1 MRIRRAILPTVLA
14 VVMLGSGTTA
24 ALQERAA
31 RTATDPLGGP
41 VAATPVLSV
50 RRLPTVVAAPVA
62 DRRLRADLAEWAA
75 SAPGPSC
82 ATVVDPDGGTV
93 LAHEPDGPLVPAST
107 TKLLTAA
114 AALHVL
120 GSEHR
125 FRTVVRGSEPVDGV
139 VVGNVH
145 LVGGGDP
152 VLATTAYADRFPRQP
167 QLRTDVAALADA
179 VQAAGVRRIEGSVVG
194 DESRYDTQRYVA
206 GWPGRYLDQNVV
218 GPLSALSVNDSF
230 ARYPGDGG
238 DRLEPADEPAVHAA
252 AVLTLLLAE
261 RGVEVVGPPSAG
273 PAPDAPELAAV
284 ESAPLP
290 EVVDQLLRESDNM
303 VAELLVKELGRTAG
317 DPSTAGG
324 AVVVTAA
331 LADLGL
337 DVAALAVADGSG
349 LSTDNRLTCRLLT
362 DVLLH
367 PEVGR
372 PLQEGLA
379 VAGESGT
386 LTEAFEGTSLEGA
399 LAAKT
404 GSLNAVAALAG
415 TVTDDDGTVAFA
427 FVANDPDGRIDEEPV
442 RAAQAALGQILLAWP
457 QVPDLEA
464 LGPAA
469 PRER

>member
-1 MRIRRAILPTVLA
+1 VRLRRALLPAVLA
-14 VVMLGSGTTA
+14 VTALGSGTA
-24 ALQERAA
+24 AGLQEQAARAA
-31 RTATDPLGGP
+31 EDTVGGP
-41 VAATPVLSV
+41 VAVTPVLSV

-62 DRRLRADLAEWAA
+62 DRRLLADLAGWAA

-82 ATVVDPDGGTV
+82 ATVVDPEGATV
-93 LAHEPDGPLVPAST
+93 LAHEPAASLVPAST
-107 TKLLTAA
+107 AKLLTAA

-120 GSEHR
+120 GPDHR
-125 FRTVVRGSEPVDGV
+125 FRTVVRGPAPVDGV
-139 VVGNVH
+139 VAGDLH

-152 VLATTAYADRFPRQP
+152 VLATGAYADRFPRQP
-167 QLRTDVAALADA
+167 QLRTDLAALAD
-179 VQAAGVRRIEGSVVG
+179 VLQAAGIRRVEGAVVG
-194 DESRYDTQRYVA
+194 DETRYDTQRYVPS
-206 GWPGRYLDQNVV
+206 WPGRYLDQNVV

-238 DRLEPADEPAVHAA
+238 DRLEPAEEPAVHAA

-261 RGVEVVGPPSAG
+261 RGIEVVGPPRSG
-273 PAPDAPELAAV
+273 PAPDAPELGAV

-290 EVVDQLLRESDNM
+290 EVVGQLLRESDNM
-303 VAELLVKELGRTAG
+303 VAELLVKELGRTVG
-317 DPSTAGG
+317 DPSTSGG
-324 AVVVTAA
+324 AAVLASA

-337 DVAALAVADGSG
+337 DTAGLVVADGSG
-349 LSTDNRLTCRLLT
+349 LSTDNRLTCGLLT

-367 PEVGR
+367 PEVG
-372 PLQEGLA
+372 PTLEEGLA

-386 LTEAFEGTSLEGA
+386 LTDAFEGTSLEGA

-415 TVTDDDGTVAFA
+415 SVTDDDGPVTFA

-457 QVPDLEA
+457 QVPDLDA
-464 LGPAA
+464 LGPAD
-469 PRER
+469 PRRG